1 MLNRHQ
7 LCTRGKWFG
16 LLWNVIVR
24 VVVRRMKYNGGGG
37 CSSAI
42 ERMLCKLS
50 AESFFRPSSYMMKK
64 VFPPLLFSYNQ
75 YRDLMTGH
83 EGKTMSSYV
92 KGIPGNCGSWKTQV
106 HIPWFFSS
114 WIFNCILLGF
124 IISKLLESNNL
135 CWFIVAQT
143 FSSYSLII
151 FTIRIEN
158 QKRLVKHQYE

>member
-1 MLNRHQ
+1 MPIKYNNHIGNDIPDKTYWNTSTKCIVLLNRQQ

-24 VVVRRMKYNGGGG
+24 VVVIRMKYNGGGG

-83 EGKTMSSYV
+83 EGKTMSSNV
-92 KGIPGNCGSWKTQV
+92 KGIRGNCGS
-106 HIPWFFSS
+106 
-114 WIFNCILLGF
+114 
-124 IISKLLESNNL
+124 
-135 CWFIVAQT
+135 
-143 FSSYSLII
+143 
-151 FTIRIEN
+151 
-158 QKRLVKHQYE
+158 

>member
-24 VVVRRMKYNGGGG
+24 VVVIIRMKYNGGGG
-37 CSSAI
+37 GYSSAI

-135 CWFIVAQT
+135 YRSTNFFI
-143 FSSYSLII
+143 
-151 FTIRIEN
+151 
-158 QKRLVKHQYE
+158 